1 MIPVGPLFNHPH
13 TYKPF
18 SRTGGSLDVSLKTR
32 PLMFGTTPGKKDIHQ
47 TWQARTANG
56 KLVMHVTKAS
66 HN

>member
-32 PLMFGTTPGKKDIHQ
+32 PFMFGTTPGKEIHQ
-47 TWQARTANG
+47 T
-56 KLVMHVTKAS
+56 
-66 HN
+66 